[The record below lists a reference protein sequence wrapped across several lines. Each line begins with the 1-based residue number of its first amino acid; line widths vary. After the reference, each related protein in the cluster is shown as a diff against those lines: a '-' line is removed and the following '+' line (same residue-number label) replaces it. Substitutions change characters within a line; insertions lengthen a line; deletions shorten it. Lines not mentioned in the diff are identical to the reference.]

1 MVRGEVP
8 GPVIV
13 TFDMGTVVVEL
24 NGNELPDGES
34 SLLTWDHRVG
44 ALRGEAMAYRS
55 ILEMLVR
62 HRLPFDD
69 RARAYETFP
78 ELAPTAPFRPYPH
91 QVEALEAWKKGG
103 MRGVVVLPTGS
114 GKTWLA
120 HLALQHCRR
129 SALVVV
135 PTLDLVSQ
143 WASGIER
150 AFGRSPG
157 IIGGGDFS
165 VRPLTVI
172 TYDSAIRHMES
183 LGNRF
188 GLIVFDECHHL
199 PSPTYALAARLALS
213 PFRLGLTAT
222 PERTDGGEA
231 LLEELVGPVVYSSR
245 VSTLA
250 GDILAPYKT
259 VRVLVDLTPEEVTAY
274 QEARAVYLDFC
285 ASKGVK
291 MSAPD
296 GYRRF
301 LQETAR
307 SHAGRAAFEAYLRQ
321 RNIPLESRAKFDELS
336 ALLQRHRGD
345 RIILF
350 THVNEMAY
358 RIARRYL
365 LPVITHQT
373 PPRERAEILS
383 RFGTGAYPAV
393 VTSRVLNEGV
403 DVPEASVGVV
413 MSGTGSI
420 REHVQRLGRIL
431 RRREGKEAVLYEV
444 VARDTHEEGMS
455 RRRTQHEAYRN
466 PNARKR
472 YRPASA

>member
-1 MVRGEVP
+1 MVREAP

-13 TFDMGTVVVEL
+13 SFDMGTVVVEL
-24 NGNELPDGES
+24 GSRMLPEGES
-34 SLLTWDHRVG
+34 PLLTWDHRVN
-44 ALRGEAMAYRS
+44 ALRGEAMAYRA

-62 HRLPFDD
+62 HRIPFED
-69 RARAYETFP
+69 RAKGYEAFA
-78 ELAPTAPFRPYPH
+78 ELAPVAPFTPYPH
-91 QVEALEAWKKGG
+91 QEQALEAWKKGG

-129 SALVVV
+129 STLVVV

-150 AFGRSPG
+150 VFGQAPG
-157 IIGGGDFS
+157 IIGGGDFT

-199 PSPTYALAARLALS
+199 PSPNYALAARLCLA

-222 PERTDGGEA
+222 PERSDGGEA
-231 LLEELVGPVVYSSR
+231 LLEELVGPVVFASR
-245 VSTLA
+245 VSALA
-250 GDILAPYKT
+250 GDVLSPYKT
-259 VRVLVDLTPEEVTAY
+259 VRVLVDLTSEEVEAY
-274 QEARAVYLDFC
+274 QAARTVYLDFC
-285 ASKGVK
+285 ASKGVR
-291 MSAPD
+291 MSDPD

-301 LQETAR
+301 LQETVR
-307 SHAGRAAFEAYLRQ
+307 SHAGRAAFEAYLKQ
-321 RNIPLESRAKFDELS
+321 RNIPLQSEAKFNELS
-336 ALLQRHRGD
+336 SLLLRHKGD

-403 DVPEASVGVV
+403 DVPEANVGIV

-444 VARDTHEEGMS
+444 VARHTHEEGMS
-455 RRRTQHEAYRN
+455 RRRTRHEAYTN

-472 YRPASA
+472 YRPRTA